1 MKRLITFSH
10 TPTIPTG
17 FAGILILALAGCSS
31 SSSEPPVAPLEDN
44 CPGIDNPDQLDTDAD
59 GQGDACDSDDDND
72 GFQDVDDPAPL
83 DSTKPG
89 DFATPEAILND
100 AVVQEAIEQARLAGV
115 EVRTDSGL
123 TPPTLSGYYNRADEA
138 GRFTATDNGT
148 EIGRSLVGAESR
160 LDQGAGNS
168 IASAVVSYNAGSPIA
183 FQIAEGSLIRGEGNL
198 FTIYSRG
205 KSTCTEAD
213 SDYDL
218 FTVGISSGEWDPV
231 TGNILDTRSLSVTID
246 VAGELTDAC
255 ASRITGAAELAG
267 GWSVREYA
275 LDQYVEPSSLLY
287 MCVEDDA
294 AYAPTE
300 EWTGSDGMACSCTED
315 YQISCQ

>member
-1 MKRLITFSH
+1 MKRLNMFSH
-10 TPTIPTG
+10 TPTIPAG
-17 FAGILILALAGCSS
+17 FAGILLLALAGCSS
-31 SSSEPPVAPLEDN
+31 SSSEPSVELSEDN

-83 DSTKPG
+83 DNTKPG
-89 DFATPEAILND
+89 DFSTPEAILDD

-115 EVRTDSGL
+115 EIRTDTGL
-123 TPPTLSGYYNRADEA
+123 APPTLSGYYNRADGA

-148 EIGRSLVGAESR
+148 DIGRSLVGAERR

-168 IASAVVSYNAGSPIA
+168 ISSAGVSYTVGSPIA
-183 FQIAEGSLIRGEGNL
+183 FGIAEGSLIRGEGNL
-198 FTIYSRG
+198 FTIYSRS
-205 KSTCTEAD
+205 KSTCTEAG

-218 FTVGISSGEWDPV
+218 FSVGISSGESDPV
-231 TGNILDTRSLSVTID
+231 TGNILDSRTLSVTID
-246 VAGELTDAC
+246 VAGELTTAC
-255 ASRITGAAELAG
+255 ADRISGAAELEG
-267 GWSVREYA
+267 GWSVYEYA
-275 LDQYVEPSSLLY
+275 LDRYVEPSSLLY